1 MALEVYFAAD
11 VEADGPVPGPSS
23 MLSLGLSVVGQ
34 PERTF
39 YVEIKPIGDVVDPN
53 AMAVNGLDRDR
64 IAREAPTPEAAM
76 QAAAEF
82 VEGVC
87 KQVGEAEGQRIRPV
101 FLAGPAVWDGMWIH
115 WYFIR
120 FLGRNPFGVTGSG
133 IDFRSYWMGL
143 ERTTWNKT
151 GKKAVASKL
160 GPVDLPHTHRA
171 DDDAKEL
178 AAYFEKVL
186 AHAAATKKELADRDA
201 RIAELEKNLAAA
213 DKRFTKAEKQW
224 KKRAD
229 RPVAEVRIVARRDGA
244 VLATGDPPQ
253 VPGGRVKKG
262 ERAEDAARRIFE
274 AACDCAPVSLQ
285 PRGLRER
292 IDGER
297 HAWVWVFE
305 AEPPAE
311 GRFVPPSELSDL
323 EGLL

>member
-64 IAREAPTPEAAM
+64 IAEEAPTPERAMAAAADFITEACAQIGEAAG
-76 QAAAEF
+76 QAA
-82 VEGVC
+82 
-87 KQVGEAEGQRIRPV
+87 RPV

-120 FLGRNPFGVTGSG
+120 FLKRNPFGVTGSG
-133 IDFRSYWMGL
+133 IDFRSYWMGI

-151 GKKAVASKL
+151 GKKAVAKKL
-160 GPVDLPHTHRA
+160 GNVDLPHTHRA

-186 AHAAATKKELADRDA
+186 AHAADSRGEVAAKDR
-201 RIAELEKNLAAA
+201 RIAELEAQLEAAGR
-213 DKRFTKAEKQW
+213 RFTKSEKQW

-229 RPVAEVRIVARRDGA
+229 RPATEVWVLARRGHEVWVQGEPA
-244 VLATGDPPQ
+244 R
-253 VPGGRVKKG
+253 VPRGRVKTG
-262 ERAEDAARRIFE
+262 ETAEAAARRIFE
-274 AACDCAPVSLQ
+274 AATGASPS
-285 PRGLRER
+285 GLALGAVHEVLT
-292 IDGER
+292 EAR
-297 HAWVWVFE
+297 HAWVRVVEVDAPSQGRFL
-305 AEPPAE
+305 PAE
-311 GRFVPPSELSDL
+311 DVELP
-323 EGLL
+323 G